1 MAKTRKRPHARRQKA
16 DYRIQAITHALDL
29 LEAFSPHDREL
40 GVTQL
45 SQRLGLHKNNV
56 FRILATLELRGYIE
70 QNRATED
77 YRLGLRTFELGQSF
91 QQSLDLL
98 EQARPFLERLVVR
111 CDETAYLGVLRGS
124 RAVYLDVVE
133 TSQAVRAVS
142 RLGAVIPACC
152 TAIGKAQLAFLP
164 KEQLR
169 KTFGKEKMTVYTD
182 ATIRSRKELFRQ
194 LEQAAAQGY
203 ALGDEEYEN
212 GVRGIGAPIRNY
224 IQQVVA
230 GVSISGPA
238 HRLPENRI
246 RKELAPLLLQTAR
259 EISLRLGWKEGRSSF
274 SMGHRSR

>member
-1 MAKTRKRPHARRQKA
+1 MAKTRKRPHAKRQKA

-29 LEAFSPHDREL
+29 LEAFSPAHREL

-45 SQRLGLHKNNV
+45 SQRLGLDKNNI

-70 QNRATED
+70 QNRATGD
-77 YRLGLRTFELGQSF
+77 YRLGLRTFELGQTF

-98 EQARPFLERLVVR
+98 EQARPFLEQLVVR
-111 CDETAYLGVLRGS
+111 CDETAYLGVLRGA

-133 TSQAVRAVS
+133 TPQAVRAVS

-164 KEQLR
+164 QDQLR
-169 KTFGKEKMTVYTD
+169 KIFDKEKMAVYTD
-182 ATIRSRKELFRQ
+182 STIRSREALFRQ
-194 LEQAAAQGY
+194 LEKVASRGY
-203 ALGDEEYEN
+203 ALGDGEYED

-224 IQQVVA
+224 TQQVVA

-238 HRLPENRI
+238 HRLSEDRL
-246 RKELAPLLLQTAR
+246 RKDLAPLLLRTAR
-259 EISLRLGWKEGRSSF
+259 EISLRLGWKEER
-274 SMGHRSR
+274 